1 MKLLIRKISKK
12 YHIFYFLLYNDS
24 GGVDMEN
31 QIKILNLL
39 NQKRQYVTLL
49 NELVYGAIEI
59 REKDSKK
66 YIYLHTK
73 EDGLQSTKYV
83 GEYTEEL
90 YNLVLNN
97 NIKAKTLKKSIRNI
111 EKELN
116 KLNYFDEDLPL
127 DVAKNIDFARKH
139 LVDTIYNQ
147 AILEGIATTLSEIEN
162 IINGNKVNNMIV
174 DDILKVVN
182 LKHAWEFI
190 LNKNVILSKT
200 DYNILCSINKF
211 VEEGFYYLAG
221 SLRTTPVKIGG
232 TSWTPELPIEADI
245 KDNLNSILSLDID
258 DVKKSIKLLLY
269 VVKSQMFIDGNKRTS
284 VIFANHYL
292 ISKGK
297 GLIVIPDNLVSEYKN
312 LLIKYYESDIDDEIM
327 NFLMNKCYR
336 KI

>member
-1 MKLLIRKISKK
+1 
-12 YHIFYFLLYNDS
+12 
-24 GGVDMEN
+24 MEN

-49 NELVYGAIEI
+49 NELVYGAVEI

-83 GEYTEEL
+83 SEYTEEL

-116 KLNYFDEDLPL
+116 KLNYFDENLPL

-258 DVKKSIKLLLY
+258 DVQKSIKLLLY

-297 GLIVIPDNLVSEYKN
+297 GLIVIPDNLVLEYKN

>member
-1 MKLLIRKISKK
+1 
-12 YHIFYFLLYNDS
+12 
-24 GGVDMEN
+24 MEN
-31 QIKILNLL
+31 QMKILDLL

-49 NELVYGAIEI
+49 NKLVYGAIEI
-59 REKDSKK
+59 RNKDSKK

-83 GEYTEEL
+83 GEYTDDL
-90 YNLVLNN
+90 YNLILNN
-97 NIKAKTLKKSIRNI
+97 NIKAKTLKKSIRKI

-116 KLNYFDEDLPL
+116 ELNYFDEELPL
-127 DVAKNIDFARKH
+127 NVAKNIDFAKKH

-147 AILEGIATTLSEIEN
+147 AILEGIATTLSDTESIIE
-162 IINGNKVNNMIV
+162 GGKVNNMSSE
-174 DDILKVVN
+174 DILKVVN

-190 LNKNVILSKT
+190 LNKNVILNKT

-245 KDNLNSILSLDID
+245 KDNLNSILNLDID
-258 DVKKSIKLLLY
+258 DVQKSIKLLLY

-312 LLIKYYESDIDDEIM
+312 LLIKYYESNIDDEIM
-327 NFLMNKCYR
+327 NFLKNKCYR

>member
-1 MKLLIRKISKK
+1 
-12 YHIFYFLLYNDS
+12 
-24 GGVDMEN
+24 MEN

-73 EDGLQSTKYV
+73 EDGLQSTKYM

-116 KLNYFDEDLPL
+116 KLNYFDEDLSL

-147 AILEGIATTLSEIEN
+147 AILEGSATTLSEIEN

-245 KDNLNSILSLDID
+245 KDNLNNILSLDID
-258 DVKKSIKLLLY
+258 DVQKSIKLLLY

-312 LLIKYYESDIDDEIM
+312 LLINYYESDIDDEIM

>member
-1 MKLLIRKISKK
+1 
-12 YHIFYFLLYNDS
+12 
-24 GGVDMEN
+24 MEN
-31 QIKILNLL
+31 QMKILNLL

-97 NIKAKTLKKSIRNI
+97 NIKAKTLKKSIRTI

-116 KLNYFDEDLPL
+116 KLNYFDEELPL

-147 AILEGIATTLSEIEN
+147 AILEGIATTLSDTESIIE
-162 IINGNKVNNMIV
+162 GGKVNNMSSE
-174 DDILKVVN
+174 DILKVVN

-221 SLRTTPVKIGG
+221 TLRTTPVKIGG
-232 TSWTPELPIEADI
+232 TSWMPELPIEADI
-245 KDNLNSILSLDID
+245 KDNLNSILNLDID
-258 DVKKSIKLLLY
+258 DIQKSVKLLLY

-297 GLIVIPDNLVSEYKN
+297 GLIVIPDNLVSEYKK
-312 LLIKYYESDIDDEIM
+312 LLIKYYESDTDDEIM

>member
-1 MKLLIRKISKK
+1 
-12 YHIFYFLLYNDS
+12 
-24 GGVDMEN
+24 MEN

-73 EDGLQSTKYV
+73 EDGLQSTKYM

-116 KLNYFDEDLPL
+116 KLNYFDEDLSL

-245 KDNLNSILSLDID
+245 KDNLNNILSLDID
-258 DVKKSIKLLLY
+258 DVQKSIKLLLY

-312 LLIKYYESDIDDEIM
+312 LLINYYESDIDDEIM